1 MKCKGMWREKLI
13 YLAIILVGSGLTA
26 SAQSSDW
33 IIAPGLSVE
42 QIYTDNSNLD
52 SEEESDS
59 ITRISPRLS
68 LYRKGARA
76 KLDLSYAPQYRHY
89 WQETQPNE
97 VVHFLRAD
105 GDIELVKK
113 HIFMDGWATADQRP
127 LNSSGRTGIDGIT
140 RTDDLTEVYT
150 GGISPYFTSRLGP
163 ALTFEARYGLN
174 RVYYAEEDRD
184 SSTGQRADLVLG
196 SSPAVRGMPWE
207 LRLEQN
213 NIEYDDREDDDKI
226 KRARAEMAYQ
236 LNRQW
241 ALGAVLGYEQYE
253 LATTEDREGEIWGVG
268 FIYSPN
274 SRTRLTAGLGER
286 FFGDNYYLDFSYR
299 GSRTVWTADYKR
311 DFVTARD
318 EVIRPSLFERMDA
331 FGNLIRDPALSE
343 PTSVSRSSPNLT
355 DDYYL
360 LERFTTNFNLVSG
373 RTTLNLSAGYSARNY
388 DEAVGPSD
396 TEDVTLSGRFS
407 RRLRPQTTAFIN
419 LNWRDHSED
428 LQDYEQWIASLGGSY
443 RLGTHTALA
452 FSLAHLDREATL
464 DENSY
469 EENRASLSLNRSW

>member
-26 SAQSSDW
+26 SVQSSDW
-33 IIAPGLSVE
+33 IVAPGLSID
-42 QIYTDNSNLD
+42 QIFTDNASLD
-52 SEEESDS
+52 SEKESDS
-59 ITRISPRLS
+59 ITRIKPRLS
-68 LYRKGARA
+68 LYRQGARA
-76 KLDLSYAPQYRHY
+76 KLDLSYAPEYRHY
-89 WQETQPNE
+89 WQETHTNK

-105 GDIELVKK
+105 GDIELVKN
-113 HIFMDGWATADQRP
+113 HFFVDGWATADERP

-140 RTDDLTEVYT
+140 GIDNFTEVYT
-150 GGISPYFTSRLGP
+150 SGISPYFTSRLGP

-196 SSPAVRGMPWE
+196 SGQAVRGMPWE
-207 LRLEQN
+207 LRLEQS
-213 NIEYDDREDDDKI
+213 NIEYDDREEDDRI
-226 KRARAEMAYQ
+226 KRVRAEMAYQ
-236 LNRQW
+236 LNRKW

-253 LATTEDREGEIWGVG
+253 LATTEDIDGEIWGVG
-268 FIYSPN
+268 FIYSPS

-286 FFGDNYYLDFSYR
+286 FFGDDYYLDFSYR
-299 GSRTVWTADYKR
+299 GSRTVWTAGYKR

-318 EVIRPSLFERMDA
+318 EVIRPSLFERIDA

-343 PTSVSRSSPNLT
+343 PASASRGGPTLT
-355 DDYYL
+355 DNYYL
-360 LERFTTNFNLVSG
+360 LERFTTDFNLVSG
-373 RTTLNLSAGYSARNY
+373 RTTLALSAGYSARYY
-388 DEAVGPSD
+388 DEAIGPGD

-428 LQDYEQWIASLGGSY
+428 LQDYEQWVASLDGSY
-443 RLGTHTALA
+443 QLGTHTELTL
-452 FSLAHLDREATL
+452 SLARLDRKATL

-469 EENRASLSLNRSW
+469 DENRVKLSLNRSW